1 MEQQSKPNTGALFS
15 GKPKVFKQG
24 TIDINGSPQQVIV
37 TEYENKQG
45 ETKYQ
50 IYFGVGYFNINT
62 KKGDN
67 EKSPDVLGN
76 VVYNTFKYN
85 LSAWKNKS
93 KNGVSYLSINV
104 KKDEGKPYESVTK
117 TETEGDDPF

>member
-62 KKGDN
+62 KKVIMKN
-67 EKSPDVLGN
+67 RQMFWEMLYITHS
-76 VVYNTFKYN
+76 NTIYRH
-85 LSAWKNKS
+85 
-93 KNGVSYLSINV
+93 
-104 KKDEGKPYESVTK
+104 GKISQKMECHI
-117 TETEGDDPF
+117 FQ